1 MTDPADRPF
10 YEVDVRPQGAIVRRT
25 ARRYLDI
32 SELAPSFDALD
43 AQFAT
48 MSMSPEVGSLLV
60 DLRTIVGR
68 NDAEFETA
76 LAPRRRELLRKFARS
91 ALLVRTTIG
100 RLQLE
105 RYLAA
110 DGITARVFSDEA
122 DAMAWFLGGGV

>member
-1 MTDPADRPF
+1 MTDEADRPF

-25 ARRYLDI
+25 GRRYVDI
-32 SELAPSFDALD
+32 SELAPSFEALD
-43 AQFAT
+43 AKFAA
-48 MSMSPEVGSLLV
+48 MSPSPEVCALLV

-110 DGITARVFSDEA
+110 DGIAARVFSDEG
-122 DAMAWFLGGGV
+122 DAMAWFLGP